1 MRSRR
6 HPRLLGGVVGGLLG
20 VGGGIL
26 FVPALAIFQD
36 KPQVEAEATS
46 LLAIV
51 PVAIVATWRQRGYGN
66 VRLADGLWIGALSP
80 LGVGIGVVV
89 ANEVS
94 QRTLELSFAAL
105 LLLIIAARCS
115 GDRSATDPSCRVLPR
130 RKVTANWVLNRRRFW
145 AMLFVRIRTIDSDR
159 LCPLP

>member
-1 MRSRR
+1 MSE
-6 HPRLLGGVVGGLLG
+6 LIAAAMGFLGGLVGGLLG

-51 PVAIVATWRQRGYGN
+51 PVAIVAVWRQRGYGN
-66 VRLADGLWIGALSP
+66 VRLRDGLLIGALSP
-80 LGVGIGVVV
+80 VGVGIGVVV

-94 QRTLELSFAAL
+94 QRVLELSFAG
-105 LLLIIAARCS
+105 LIVVIAARLLWHAARPAEPDPGS
-115 GDRSATDPSCRVLPR
+115 RNVSA
-130 RKVTANWVLNRRRFW
+130 N
-145 AMLFVRIRTIDSDR
+145 
-159 LCPLP
+159 

>member
-1 MRSRR
+1 MEEAAAAV
-6 HPRLLGGVVGGLLG
+6 LGFLGGMVGGLLG

-26 FVPALAIFQD
+26 FVPALAIFLD
-36 KPQVEAEATS
+36 EPQVEAEATS

-66 VRLADGLWIGALSP
+66 VRLADGLLIGALSP
-80 LGVGIGVVV
+80 LGVGIGVLV

-105 LLLIIAARCS
+105 ALLIAARLAV
-115 GDRSATDPSCRVLPR
+115 RAARPR
-130 RKVTANWVLNRRRFW
+130 EGT
-145 AMLFVRIRTIDSDR
+145 
-159 LCPLP
+159 